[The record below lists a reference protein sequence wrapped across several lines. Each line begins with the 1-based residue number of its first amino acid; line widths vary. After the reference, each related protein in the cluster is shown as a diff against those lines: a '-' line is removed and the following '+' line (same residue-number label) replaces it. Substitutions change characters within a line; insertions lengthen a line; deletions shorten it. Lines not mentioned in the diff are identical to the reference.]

1 MGGVCIMLYLYDPFE
16 KDFTY
21 NGIVL
26 NNAYDSDIHWVLN
39 STYKLTFKY
48 PTVDNDMYSMIE
60 KGMIVKAN
68 EDNRTNLFRIRDIE
82 VNENDKSITVT
93 AYQKTFDYSNRLV
106 SKFARLD
113 SNCQTVLDEWYANFL
128 SKEKDFTYW
137 SDITRTNSFAT
148 FKNENDTQS
157 KTAFDLLGQIADT
170 FKGDIDLHDSQINVL
185 KKLGTDTQEVLTTAK
200 NISSFVNSSNI
211 DDIVTRL
218 YVTSTFKVGDKED
231 KKELREQHKKELAA
245 LRETQKRASKE
256 YNAKKKS
263 EQMQEEINSRYARE
277 LSKQTKKT
285 KRSGHTV
292 KSYSQ
297 IANEVANK
305 YRDRDVKAAQRKLE
319 SQAQADKRKA
329 EIDKLKAQQKEEMA
343 ALDEEITISLV
354 VESPLINDYP
364 FINEMAISNNE
375 LQTAEELE
383 EWAMEH
389 FTKENIDKPKNSIK
403 VSYEQLSEKISR
415 GDTVIL
421 KYLKYDVDER
431 IRIVETHYDPMLER
445 WKSFVL
451 GSKEGKLG
459 SEISSS
465 SQTAELRANAY
476 TDAISYDFA
485 KKVKEQVENV
495 NKVFEKKEELFKKQ
509 IEDGIEVS
517 KAKAEV
523 VKNEIREEINNSITE
538 LNHKIDNMSSSSIED
553 LRRQV
558 EENKTISEATIKMM
572 GTDDSVIYSKNR
584 LEGSPE
590 RYIPPGTEYI
600 EVTHNGDGFELGQ
613 QYTISWEAVC
623 VKRDFY
629 DVTVRL
635 SRALPHAANVM
646 LIDKY
651 GAFPTGEHEFNVGE
665 QEAKY
670 LRIYDSEY
678 YIKVVSKWF
687 KELNAPTLIRNAAT
701 ISVPIVYLEYADG
714 NKNDIEGSWS
724 ENPTYIFD
732 GGGK

>member
-1 MGGVCIMLYLYDPFE
+1 MLYLYDPFE

-137 SDITRTNSFAT
+137 SDITQTNSFAT

-263 EQMQEEINSRYARE
+263 QQMQEEINSRYARE

-364 FINEMAISNNE
+364 FINEMAVSNNE

-572 GTDDSVIYSKNR
+572 GTEDSVIYSKNR

-714 NKNDIEGSWS
+714 NENDIEGSWS

>member
-1 MGGVCIMLYLYDPFE
+1 MLYLYDPFE

-137 SDITRTNSFAT
+137 SDITQTNSFAT

-170 FKGDIDLHDSQINVL
+170 FKGDIDLHDTQINVL

-263 EQMQEEINSRYARE
+263 QQMQEEINSRYARE

-364 FINEMAISNNE
+364 FINEMAVSNNE

-517 KAKAEV
+517 KTKAEV

-538 LNHKIDNMSSSSIED
+538 LNHKIDNMSSSSVED

>member
-1 MGGVCIMLYLYDPFE
+1 MLYLYDPFE

-137 SDITRTNSFAT
+137 SDITQTNSFAT

-263 EQMQEEINSRYARE
+263 QQMQEEINSRYARE

-319 SQAQADKRKA
+319 SQAQADRRKA

-364 FINEMAISNNE
+364 FINEMAVSNNE

-572 GTDDSVIYSKNR
+572 GTEDSVIYSKNR

-678 YIKVVSKWF
+678 YIKVASKWF
-687 KELNAPTLIRNAAT
+687 KELNTPTLIRNAAT
-701 ISVPIVYLEYADG
+701 ILVPIVYLEYADG
-714 NKNDIEGSWS
+714 NENDIEGSWS

>member
-1 MGGVCIMLYLYDPFE
+1 MLYLYDPFE

-137 SDITRTNSFAT
+137 SDITQTNSFAT

-170 FKGDIDLHDSQINVL
+170 FKGDIDLHDTQINVL

-263 EQMQEEINSRYARE
+263 QQMQEEINSRYARE

-364 FINEMAISNNE
+364 FINEMAVSNNE

-451 GSKEGKLG
+451 GNKEGKLG

-572 GTDDSVIYSKNR
+572 GTEDSVIYSKNR
-584 LEGSPE
+584 LEGSSE

>member
-1 MGGVCIMLYLYDPFE
+1 MLYLYDPFE

-137 SDITRTNSFAT
+137 SDITQTNSFAT

-263 EQMQEEINSRYARE
+263 QQMQEEINSRYARE

-364 FINEMAISNNE
+364 FINEMAVSNNE

-451 GSKEGKLG
+451 GNKEGKLG

-572 GTDDSVIYSKNR
+572 GTEDSVIYSKNR
-584 LEGSPE
+584 LEGSSE

>member
-1 MGGVCIMLYLYDPFE
+1 MLYLYDPFE

-48 PTVDNDMYSMIE
+48 PTVDNDIYIMIE

-137 SDITRTNSFAT
+137 SDITQTNSFAT

-263 EQMQEEINSRYARE
+263 QQMQEEINSRYARE

-343 ALDEEITISLV
+343 ALD
-354 VESPLINDYP
+354 
-364 FINEMAISNNE
+364 
-375 LQTAEELE
+375 
-383 EWAMEH
+383 
-389 FTKENIDKPKNSIK
+389 
-403 VSYEQLSEKISR
+403 
-415 GDTVIL
+415 
-421 KYLKYDVDER
+421 
-431 IRIVETHYDPMLER
+431 
-445 WKSFVL
+445 
-451 GSKEGKLG
+451 
-459 SEISSS
+459 
-465 SQTAELRANAY
+465 
-476 TDAISYDFA
+476 
-485 KKVKEQVENV
+485 
-495 NKVFEKKEELFKKQ
+495 
-509 IEDGIEVS
+509 
-517 KAKAEV
+517 
-523 VKNEIREEINNSITE
+523 
-538 LNHKIDNMSSSSIED
+538 
-553 LRRQV
+553 
-558 EENKTISEATIKMM
+558 
-572 GTDDSVIYSKNR
+572 
-584 LEGSPE
+584 
-590 RYIPPGTEYI
+590 
-600 EVTHNGDGFELGQ
+600 
-613 QYTISWEAVC
+613 
-623 VKRDFY
+623 
-629 DVTVRL
+629 
-635 SRALPHAANVM
+635 
-646 LIDKY
+646 
-651 GAFPTGEHEFNVGE
+651 
-665 QEAKY
+665 
-670 LRIYDSEY
+670 
-678 YIKVVSKWF
+678 
-687 KELNAPTLIRNAAT
+687 
-701 ISVPIVYLEYADG
+701 
-714 NKNDIEGSWS
+714 
-724 ENPTYIFD
+724 
-732 GGGK
+732 

>member
-1 MGGVCIMLYLYDPFE
+1 MLYLYDPFE

-106 SKFARLD
+106 GKFARLD

-137 SDITRTNSFAT
+137 SDITQTNSFAT

-263 EQMQEEINSRYARE
+263 QQMQEEINSRYARE

-509 IEDGIEVS
+509 IEDGFEVS

-572 GTDDSVIYSKNR
+572 GTEDSVIYSKNR
-584 LEGSPE
+584 LEGSSE

>member
-1 MGGVCIMLYLYDPFE
+1 MLYLYDPFE

-106 SKFARLD
+106 GKFARLD

-137 SDITRTNSFAT
+137 SDITQTNSFAT

-263 EQMQEEINSRYARE
+263 QQMQEEINSRYARE

-364 FINEMAISNNE
+364 FINEMAVSNNE

-553 LRRQV
+553 LKRQV

-572 GTDDSVIYSKNR
+572 GTEDSVIYSKNR

-714 NKNDIEGSWS
+714 NKNDIEGNWS

>member
-1 MGGVCIMLYLYDPFE
+1 MLYLYDPFE

-106 SKFARLD
+106 GKFARLD

-137 SDITRTNSFAT
+137 SDITQTNSFAT

-263 EQMQEEINSRYARE
+263 QQMQEEINSRYARE

-305 YRDRDVKAAQRKLE
+305 YRDRDAKAAQRKLE

-364 FINEMAISNNE
+364 FINEMAVSNNE

-572 GTDDSVIYSKNR
+572 GTEDSVIYSKNR

-714 NKNDIEGSWS
+714 NENDIEGSWS
-724 ENPTYIFD
+724 EDPTYIFD

>member
-1 MGGVCIMLYLYDPFE
+1 M
-16 KDFTY
+16 
-21 NGIVL
+21 
-26 NNAYDSDIHWVLN
+26 
-39 STYKLTFKY
+39 
-48 PTVDNDMYSMIE
+48 
-60 KGMIVKAN
+60 
-68 EDNRTNLFRIRDIE
+68 
-82 VNENDKSITVT
+82 
-93 AYQKTFDYSNRLV
+93 
-106 SKFARLD
+106 
-113 SNCQTVLDEWYANFL
+113 LDEWYANFL

-137 SDITRTNSFAT
+137 SDITQTNSFAT

-263 EQMQEEINSRYARE
+263 QQMQEEINSRYARE

-305 YRDRDVKAAQRKLE
+305 YRDREVKAAQRKLE
-319 SQAQADKRKA
+319 SQAQADRRKA

-364 FINEMAISNNE
+364 FVNEMAVSNNE

-572 GTDDSVIYSKNR
+572 GTEDSVIYSKNR

-651 GAFPTGEHEFNVGE
+651 GAFPTGALIGCEAIVQDRQYVKESLFLSFCSSEDLIKKCVQSIKRDEIRRSICATGNLNTWRNTQIRALEDRLVCEYRGCSVVANDGSFGHNDNSGKIFNDE
-665 QEAKY
+665 TH
-670 LRIYDSEY
+670 
-678 YIKVVSKWF
+678 VVRY
-687 KELNAPTLIRNAAT
+687 RNDT
-701 ISVPIVYLEYADG
+701 YSFLGSPLEYSTQCFPSDVIKARGGLVNDEVIGAQCKSCGAG
-714 NKNDIEGSWS
+714 NEFPLSKR
-724 ENPTYIFD
+724 
-732 GGGK
+732 

>member
-1 MGGVCIMLYLYDPFE
+1 MLYLYDPFE

-137 SDITRTNSFAT
+137 SDITQTNSFAT

-263 EQMQEEINSRYARE
+263 QQMQEEINSRYARE

-364 FINEMAISNNE
+364 FINEMAVSNNE

-451 GSKEGKLG
+451 GNKEGKLG

-572 GTDDSVIYSKNR
+572 GTEDSVIYSKNR
-584 LEGSPE
+584 LEGSSE

-714 NKNDIEGSWS
+714 NENDIEGSWS
-724 ENPTYIFD
+724 EDPTYIFD

>member
-1 MGGVCIMLYLYDPFE
+1 MLYLYDPFE

-137 SDITRTNSFAT
+137 SDITQTNSFAT

-263 EQMQEEINSRYARE
+263 QQMQEEINSRYARE

-305 YRDRDVKAAQRKLE
+305 YRDRDAKAAQRKLE
-319 SQAQADKRKA
+319 SQAQADRRKA

-364 FINEMAISNNE
+364 FINEMAVSNNE

-553 LRRQV
+553 LRKQV
-558 EENKTISEATIKMM
+558 EENKTISEATIKML

-678 YIKVVSKWF
+678 YIKVASKWF
-687 KELNAPTLIRNAAT
+687 KELNISTLIRNAGT
-701 ISVPIVYLEYADG
+701 ILVPIDYLEYADG
-714 NKNDIEGSWS
+714 NENDIEGSWS

>member
-1 MGGVCIMLYLYDPFE
+1 MLYLYDPFE

-137 SDITRTNSFAT
+137 SDITQTNSFAT

-263 EQMQEEINSRYARE
+263 QQMQEEINSRYARE

-364 FINEMAISNNE
+364 FINEMAVSNNE

-714 NKNDIEGSWS
+714 NENDIEGSWS

>member
-1 MGGVCIMLYLYDPFE
+1 MLYLYDPFE

-137 SDITRTNSFAT
+137 SDITQTNSFAT

-170 FKGDIDLHDSQINVL
+170 FKGDIDLHDTQINVL

-263 EQMQEEINSRYARE
+263 QQMQEEINSRYARE

-305 YRDRDVKAAQRKLE
+305 YRDRDAKAAQRKLE
-319 SQAQADKRKA
+319 SQAQADRRKA

-364 FINEMAISNNE
+364 FINEMAVSNNE

-389 FTKENIDKPKNSIK
+389 FTKDNIDKPKNSIK

-451 GSKEGKLG
+451 GSKEVKLG

-572 GTDDSVIYSKNR
+572 GTEDSVIYSKNR
-584 LEGSPE
+584 LEGSSE

-714 NKNDIEGSWS
+714 NENDIEGSWS
-724 ENPTYIFD
+724 EDPTYIFD

>member
-1 MGGVCIMLYLYDPFE
+1 MLYLYDPFE

-106 SKFARLD
+106 GKFARLD

-137 SDITRTNSFAT
+137 SDITQTNSFAT

-263 EQMQEEINSRYARE
+263 QQMQEEINSRYARE

-305 YRDRDVKAAQRKLE
+305 YRDRDTKAAQRKLE
-319 SQAQADKRKA
+319 SQAQADRRKA

-364 FINEMAISNNE
+364 FINEMAVSNNE

-389 FTKENIDKPKNSIK
+389 FTKDNIDKPKNSIK

-572 GTDDSVIYSKNR
+572 GTEDSVIYSKNR
-584 LEGSPE
+584 LEGSSE

-714 NKNDIEGSWS
+714 NENDIEGSWS
-724 ENPTYIFD
+724 EDPTYIFD

>member
-1 MGGVCIMLYLYDPFE
+1 MLYLYDPFE

-137 SDITRTNSFAT
+137 SDITQTNSFAT

-263 EQMQEEINSRYARE
+263 QQMQEEINSRYARE

-364 FINEMAISNNE
+364 FINEMAVSNNE

-523 VKNEIREEINNSITE
+523 VKTEIREEINNSITE

-572 GTDDSVIYSKNR
+572 GTEDSVIYSKNR

>member
-1 MGGVCIMLYLYDPFE
+1 M
-16 KDFTY
+16 
-21 NGIVL
+21 L

-106 SKFARLD
+106 GKFARLD

-137 SDITRTNSFAT
+137 SDITQTNSFAT

-263 EQMQEEINSRYARE
+263 QQMQEEINSRYARE

-297 IANEVANK
+297 IANEVTNK

-572 GTDDSVIYSKNR
+572 GTEDSVIYSKNR

>member
-1 MGGVCIMLYLYDPFE
+1 MLYLYDPFE

-137 SDITRTNSFAT
+137 SDITQTNSFAT

-263 EQMQEEINSRYARE
+263 QQMQEEINSRYARE

-364 FINEMAISNNE
+364 FINEMAVSNNE

-465 SQTAELRANAY
+465 SQTAELRAKAY

-572 GTDDSVIYSKNR
+572 GTEDSVIYSKNR

>member
-1 MGGVCIMLYLYDPFE
+1 MLYLYDPFE

-106 SKFARLD
+106 GKFARLD

-137 SDITRTNSFAT
+137 SDITQTNSFAT

-263 EQMQEEINSRYARE
+263 QQMQEEINSRYARE

-297 IANEVANK
+297 IANEVTNK

-572 GTDDSVIYSKNR
+572 GTEDSVIYSKNR

>member
-1 MGGVCIMLYLYDPFE
+1 MLYLYDPFE

-137 SDITRTNSFAT
+137 SDITQTNSFAT

-319 SQAQADKRKA
+319 SQAQADRRKA

-364 FINEMAISNNE
+364 FINEMAVSNNE

-495 NKVFEKKEELFKKQ
+495 NKVFKKKEELFKKQ

-572 GTDDSVIYSKNR
+572 GTEDSVIYSKNR
-584 LEGSPE
+584 LEGSSE

>member
-1 MGGVCIMLYLYDPFE
+1 MLYLYDPFE

-137 SDITRTNSFAT
+137 SDITQTNSFAT

-263 EQMQEEINSRYARE
+263 QQMQEEINSRYARE

-364 FINEMAISNNE
+364 FINEMAVSNNE

-714 NKNDIEGSWS
+714 NENDIEGSWS
-724 ENPTYIFD
+724 EDPTYIFD

>member
-1 MGGVCIMLYLYDPFE
+1 MLYLYDPFE

-106 SKFARLD
+106 GKFARLD

-137 SDITRTNSFAT
+137 SDITQTNSFAT

-305 YRDRDVKAAQRKLE
+305 YRDRDAKAAQRKLE
-319 SQAQADKRKA
+319 SQAQADRRKA

-364 FINEMAISNNE
+364 FINEMAVSNNE

-383 EWAMEH
+383 EWAMEY

-403 VSYEQLSEKISR
+403 VSYEQLSEKVSR

-553 LRRQV
+553 LRKQV
-558 EENKTISEATIKMM
+558 EENKTISEATIKML

-613 QYTISWEAVC
+613 QYTVSWEAVC

-629 DVTVRL
+629 DVTIMLNRP
-635 SRALPHAANVM
+635 LPHAANVM

-678 YIKVVSKWF
+678 YIKVASKWF
-687 KELNAPTLIRNAAT
+687 KELNIPTLIRSAGT
-701 ISVPIVYLEYADG
+701 ILVPIDYLEYADG
-714 NKNDIEGSWS
+714 NENDIEGSWS

>member
-1 MGGVCIMLYLYDPFE
+1 MLYLYDPFE

-137 SDITRTNSFAT
+137 SDITQTNSFAT

-305 YRDRDVKAAQRKLE
+305 YRDRDAKAAQRKLE
-319 SQAQADKRKA
+319 SQAQADRRKA

-364 FINEMAISNNE
+364 FINEMAVSNNE

-389 FTKENIDKPKNSIK
+389 FTKDNIDKPKNSIK

-572 GTDDSVIYSKNR
+572 GTEDSVIYSKNR
-584 LEGSPE
+584 LEGSSE

-714 NKNDIEGSWS
+714 NENDIEGSWS
-724 ENPTYIFD
+724 EDPTYIFD

>member
-1 MGGVCIMLYLYDPFE
+1 MLYLYDPFE

-137 SDITRTNSFAT
+137 SDITQTNSFAT

-170 FKGDIDLHDSQINVL
+170 FKGDIDLHDTQINVL

-263 EQMQEEINSRYARE
+263 QQMQEEINSRYARE

-297 IANEVANK
+297 IANEVSNK
-305 YRDRDVKAAQRKLE
+305 YRDRDAKAAQRKLE
-319 SQAQADKRKA
+319 SQAQADRRKA

-364 FINEMAISNNE
+364 FINEMAVSNNE

-389 FTKENIDKPKNSIK
+389 FTIDNIDKPKNSIK

-572 GTDDSVIYSKNR
+572 GTEDSVIYSKNR
-584 LEGSPE
+584 LEGSSE

-714 NKNDIEGSWS
+714 NENDIEGSWS

>member
-1 MGGVCIMLYLYDPFE
+1 MLYLYDPFE

-137 SDITRTNSFAT
+137 SDITQTNSFAT

-263 EQMQEEINSRYARE
+263 QQMQEEINSRYARE

-364 FINEMAISNNE
+364 FINEMAVSNNE

-572 GTDDSVIYSKNR
+572 GTEDSVIYSKNR
-584 LEGSPE
+584 LEGSSE

-714 NKNDIEGSWS
+714 NENDIEGSWS

>member
-1 MGGVCIMLYLYDPFE
+1 MLYLYDPFE
-16 KDFTY
+16 KDFIY

-137 SDITRTNSFAT
+137 SDITQTNSFAT

-263 EQMQEEINSRYARE
+263 QQMQEEINSRYARE

-305 YRDRDVKAAQRKLE
+305 YRDRDAKAAQRKLE
-319 SQAQADKRKA
+319 SQAQADRRKA

-354 VESPLINDYP
+354 VESPLIKDYP
-364 FINEMAISNNE
+364 FINEMAVSNNE

-538 LNHKIDNMSSSSIED
+538 LNHKIENMSSSSIED
-553 LRRQV
+553 LRKQV
-558 EENKTISEATIKMM
+558 EENKTISEATIKML

-629 DVTVRL
+629 DVTIRL
-635 SRALPHAANVM
+635 NRPLPHAANVM

-678 YIKVVSKWF
+678 YIKVASKWF
-687 KELNAPTLIRNAAT
+687 KELNTPTLIRSAAT
-701 ISVPIVYLEYADG
+701 ILVPIDYLEYADG
-714 NKNDIEGSWS
+714 NENDIEGSWS

>member
-1 MGGVCIMLYLYDPFE
+1 MLYLYDPFE

-106 SKFARLD
+106 GKFARLD

-137 SDITRTNSFAT
+137 SDITQTNSFAT

-263 EQMQEEINSRYARE
+263 EQMKEEINSRYARE

-305 YRDRDVKAAQRKLE
+305 YRDRDAKAAQRKLE

-584 LEGSPE
+584 LDGSPE

>member
-1 MGGVCIMLYLYDPFE
+1 MLYLYDPFE

-137 SDITRTNSFAT
+137 SDITQTNSFAT

-170 FKGDIDLHDSQINVL
+170 FKGDIDLHDTQINVL

-263 EQMQEEINSRYARE
+263 QQMQEEINSRYARE

-364 FINEMAISNNE
+364 FINEMAVSNNE

-584 LEGSPE
+584 LEGSSE

-629 DVTVRL
+629 DVTVSL

-646 LIDKY
+646 LVDRY

-687 KELNAPTLIRNAAT
+687 KELNTPILIRNDAT
-701 ISVPIVYLEYADG
+701 ILVPIVYLEYADG
-714 NKNDIEGSWS
+714 NENDIEGSWS

>member
-1 MGGVCIMLYLYDPFE
+1 MLYLYDPFE

-137 SDITRTNSFAT
+137 SDITQTNSFAT

-263 EQMQEEINSRYARE
+263 QQMQEEINSRYARE

-364 FINEMAISNNE
+364 FINEMAVSNNE

-572 GTDDSVIYSKNR
+572 GTEDSVIYSKNR

>member
-1 MGGVCIMLYLYDPFE
+1 MLYLYDPFE

-106 SKFARLD
+106 GKFARLD

-137 SDITRTNSFAT
+137 SDITQTNSFAT

-263 EQMQEEINSRYARE
+263 QQMQEEINSRYARE

-572 GTDDSVIYSKNR
+572 GTEDSVIYSKNR
-584 LEGSPE
+584 LEGSSE

-714 NKNDIEGSWS
+714 NENDIEGSWS

>member
-1 MGGVCIMLYLYDPFE
+1 MLYLYDPFE

-106 SKFARLD
+106 GKFARLD

-137 SDITRTNSFAT
+137 SDITQTNSFAT

-263 EQMQEEINSRYARE
+263 QQMQEEINSRYARE

-364 FINEMAISNNE
+364 FINEMAVSNNE

-584 LEGSPE
+584 LEGSSE

-629 DVTVRL
+629 DVTVSL

-646 LIDKY
+646 LVDRY

-687 KELNAPTLIRNAAT
+687 KELNTPTLIRNAAT
-701 ISVPIVYLEYADG
+701 ILVPIVYLEYADG
-714 NKNDIEGSWS
+714 NENDIEGSWS

>member
-1 MGGVCIMLYLYDPFE
+1 MLYLYDPFE

-137 SDITRTNSFAT
+137 SDITQTNSFAT

-263 EQMQEEINSRYARE
+263 QQMQEEINSRYARE

-319 SQAQADKRKA
+319 SQAQADRRKA

-364 FINEMAISNNE
+364 FINEMAVSNNE

-584 LEGSPE
+584 LEGSSE

-629 DVTVRL
+629 DVTVSL

-646 LIDKY
+646 LVDRY
-651 GAFPTGEHEFNVGE
+651 GAFPTGKHEFNVGE

-687 KELNAPTLIRNAAT
+687 KELNTPILIRNAAT
-701 ISVPIVYLEYADG
+701 ILVPIVYLEYADG
-714 NKNDIEGSWS
+714 NENDIEGSWS

>member
-1 MGGVCIMLYLYDPFE
+1 MLYLYDPFE

-137 SDITRTNSFAT
+137 SDITQTNSFAT

-263 EQMQEEINSRYARE
+263 QQMQEEINSRYARE

-319 SQAQADKRKA
+319 SQVQADKRKA

-364 FINEMAISNNE
+364 FINEMAVSNNE

-553 LRRQV
+553 LKRQV

-572 GTDDSVIYSKNR
+572 GTEDSVIYSKNR

>member
-1 MGGVCIMLYLYDPFE
+1 MLYLYDPFE

-137 SDITRTNSFAT
+137 SDITQTNSFAT

-263 EQMQEEINSRYARE
+263 QQMQEEINSRYARE

-343 ALDEEITISLV
+343 ALDEEISISLV

-364 FINEMAISNNE
+364 FINEMAVSNNE

-714 NKNDIEGSWS
+714 NENDIEGSWS
-724 ENPTYIFD
+724 EDPTYIFD

>member
-1 MGGVCIMLYLYDPFE
+1 MLYLYDPFE

-137 SDITRTNSFAT
+137 SDITQTNSFAT

-263 EQMQEEINSRYARE
+263 QQMQEEINSRYARE

-319 SQAQADKRKA
+319 SQAQADRRKA

-364 FINEMAISNNE
+364 FINEMAVSNNE

-629 DVTVRL
+629 DVTVSL

-646 LIDKY
+646 LVDRY

-687 KELNAPTLIRNAAT
+687 KELNTPILIRNAAT
-701 ISVPIVYLEYADG
+701 ILVPIVYLEYADG
-714 NKNDIEGSWS
+714 NENDIEGSWS

>member
-1 MGGVCIMLYLYDPFE
+1 MLYLYDPFE

-60 KGMIVKAN
+60 KGMIIKAN

-137 SDITRTNSFAT
+137 SDITQTNSFAT

-319 SQAQADKRKA
+319 SQAQADRRKA

-364 FINEMAISNNE
+364 FINEMAVSNND

-383 EWAMEH
+383 EWAMEY

-553 LRRQV
+553 LRKQV
-558 EENKTISEATIKMM
+558 EENKTISEATIKML

-629 DVTVRL
+629 DVTIMLNRP
-635 SRALPHAANVM
+635 LPHAANVM

-678 YIKVVSKWF
+678 YIKVASKWF
-687 KELNAPTLIRNAAT
+687 KELNIPTLIRSAGT
-701 ISVPIVYLEYADG
+701 ILVPIDYLEYADG
-714 NKNDIEGSWS
+714 NENDIEGSWS

>member
-1 MGGVCIMLYLYDPFE
+1 MLYLYDPFE

-106 SKFARLD
+106 GKFARLD

-137 SDITRTNSFAT
+137 SDITQTNSFAT

-263 EQMQEEINSRYARE
+263 QQMQEEINSRYARE

-364 FINEMAISNNE
+364 FINEMAVSNNE

-517 KAKAEV
+517 KTKAEV

-572 GTDDSVIYSKNR
+572 GTEDSVIYSKNR

-678 YIKVVSKWF
+678 YIKVASKWF
-687 KELNAPTLIRNAAT
+687 KELNTPTLIRNAAT
-701 ISVPIVYLEYADG
+701 ILVPIVYLEYADG
-714 NKNDIEGSWS
+714 NENDIEGSWS

>member
-1 MGGVCIMLYLYDPFE
+1 MLYLYDPFE

-137 SDITRTNSFAT
+137 SDITQTNSFAT

-263 EQMQEEINSRYARE
+263 QQMQEEINSRYARE

-364 FINEMAISNNE
+364 FINEMAVSNNE

-523 VKNEIREEINNSITE
+523 VKNEIREEINNNITE

-635 SRALPHAANVM
+635 SRALPHAANIM

>member
-1 MGGVCIMLYLYDPFE
+1 MLYLYDPFE

-137 SDITRTNSFAT
+137 SDITQTNSFAT

-170 FKGDIDLHDSQINVL
+170 FKGDIDLHDTQINVL

-263 EQMQEEINSRYARE
+263 QQMQEEINSRYARE

-305 YRDRDVKAAQRKLE
+305 YRDRDAKAAQRKLE
-319 SQAQADKRKA
+319 SQAQADRRKA

-364 FINEMAISNNE
+364 FINEMAVSNNE

-383 EWAMEH
+383 EWAMEY

-403 VSYEQLSEKISR
+403 VSYEQLSEKVSR

-553 LRRQV
+553 LRKQV
-558 EENKTISEATIKMM
+558 EENKTISEATIKML

-629 DVTVRL
+629 DVTIRL
-635 SRALPHAANVM
+635 NRPLPHAANVM

-678 YIKVVSKWF
+678 YIKVASKWF
-687 KELNAPTLIRNAAT
+687 KELNTPTLIRSAAT
-701 ISVPIVYLEYADG
+701 ILVPIDYLEYADG
-714 NKNDIEGSWS
+714 NGNDIEGSWS